1 MAMKKAEELRKQNEI
16 RLLENKENERQKEE
30 LERYKAEALR
40 KAEELRQQEELK
52 MYEEM
57 AMKKAE
63 ELRNNYV
70 PNVAAANGE
79 VVEEMDE
86 IDMLVNLAR
95 QYEIETIDDEI
106 NELMENATEAEII
119 ELYNDYTDYEENI
132 EVIETEVVE
141 EYIPNEADEN
151 KASEW
156 FDNIMSNKEEIFKMS
171 EENKNDI
178 VE

>member
-1 MAMKKAEELRKQNEI
+1 MDLKGVMLNEI
-16 RLLENKENERQKEE
+16 RERQE
-30 LERYKAEALR
+30 LAKYKAESLR

-95 QYEIETIDDEI
+95 QYEIENIEDEI
-106 NELMENATEAEII
+106 NELMDNATEEEIM
-119 ELYNDYTDYEENI
+119 ELYNDYTEYEENI

-141 EYIPNEADEN
+141 EEYIPNETEEN